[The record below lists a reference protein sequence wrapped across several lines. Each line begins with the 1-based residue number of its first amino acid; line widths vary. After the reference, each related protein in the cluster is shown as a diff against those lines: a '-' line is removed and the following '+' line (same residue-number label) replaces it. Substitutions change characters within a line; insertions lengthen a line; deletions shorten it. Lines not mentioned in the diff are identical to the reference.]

1 MSELQDKIEHSIK
14 LLRRGERL
22 ALEFDPENGYYLS
35 FSGGKDSQVLYHV
48 AKMAGVK
55 FKAHMNLTSVD
66 PPEVIRFIRKEYPD
80 VVLHTPPMSI
90 YNLAKRKG
98 CLPTRTMR
106 WCCKELKEKSRDGD
120 NGVRLLGIR
129 KEESVR
135 RKNRE
140 EIEID
145 SYKLKTTLDQWDEHE
160 EIMHQCNIGKDRLLI
175 SPIIHWT
182 EKEVWG
188 FLNAHKISHCSLY
201 DEGFSR
207 IGCIL
212 CPMASYNRKLIEIQR
227 WPHVKRQWLEI
238 IQWLIDNKWR
248 KRYLDSA
255 QLSFEWWISGKS
267 LEEFKLDEIYQMKI
281 DWEENA
287 DNGTL

>member
-1 MSELQDKIEHSIK
+1 M
-14 LLRRGERL
+14 
-22 ALEFDPENGYYLS
+22 ALEFDPENGYHLS

-90 YNLAKRKG
+90 YNLAKQKG
-98 CLPTRTMR
+98 CLPTRFAR
-106 WCCKELKEKSRDGD
+106 WCCKELKEKSRDGED
-120 NGVRLLGIR
+120 NAVRLLGVR
-129 KEESVR
+129 KEESTR

-145 SYKLKTTLDQWDEHE
+145 SYKLKTTLDQWDDHE
-160 EIMHQCNIGKDRLLI
+160 EIMHQCSIGKDRLLI
-175 SPIIHWT
+175 SPIIYWT
-182 EKEVWG
+182 EREVWK
-188 FLNAHKISHCSLY
+188 FLNANRIPHCSLY

-212 CPMASYNRKLIEIQR
+212 CPMASYTRKLREIQR
-227 WPHVKRQWLEI
+227 WPHVKRQWLQAT
-238 IQWLIDNKWR
+238 QWLINNKKCTHFPTADLYFR
-248 KRYLDSA
+248 
-255 QLSFEWWISGKS
+255 WWISGKS
-267 LEEFKLDEIYQMKI
+267 IEQFKLDEIYQMKI
-281 DWEENA
+281 NWDDDKEI
-287 DNGTL
+287 